1 MKIINKPR
9 GTGKTYRLI
18 ITADVTGVPILVK
31 TTSQKQYIK
40 EQAKRMNCEVRVHTI
55 DEFMKQRLKYREVLI
70 DELELI
76 IGEALE
82 EYLGT
87 EVIAGTMSVDMIN

>member
-31 TTSQKQYIK
+31 TISQKQHIK
-40 EQAKRMNCEVRVHTI
+40 EQAERMNCKVRVHTI
-55 DEFMKQRLKYREVLI
+55 DEFIKQRMHYQEVLI

-76 IGEALE
+76 VGEILE
-82 EYLGT
+82 EYLGSK
-87 EVIAGTMSVDMIN
+87 VIAGTMSVDMIN